1 MSKVLNFPKQNN
13 VGVAVDV
20 GTTTIGISC
29 VDLYSHE
36 EIISYL
42 FKNPQGRYGAD
53 VITRIKTC
61 IDDSGMLNTMSEM
74 LTETIYKTLKTNLG
88 QKYNNISDVCFSGNT
103 TMLHILRGLSVEG
116 LAAAPFNPVTL
127 DLYQSKR
134 VFDVSDENINEVN
147 SNKTIKEIYLP
158 GFSAFVGADILSGA
172 AYLGMGKKEKYDLL
186 IDLGTNGELLLINK
200 DRGYATSTAC
210 GPVFDHGV
218 IGAIYGSECI
228 HGIAASLRSGIID
241 KTGLIKGIFFDK
253 GIELDNRIIIK
264 QEHVRRFQMA
274 KAAIYAGVLCL
285 MEKAGIDYDD
295 IGNVYI
301 SGGLGFYMDVMDAFT
316 TRLIPKELRGKITV
330 SGNTSLLGAQMFIM
344 AYEGNNKEDTG
355 YQNTD
360 NVINDHKDRKREM
373 LSRTDITEEYDGM
386 RVRTE
391 AFELADYD
399 GFQDIYINSMNF

>member
-1 MSKVLNFPKQNN
+1 MSKVVNFPKQNN

-29 VDLYSHE
+29 LDLYSHE

-42 FKNPQGRYGAD
+42 FRNPQGRYGAD

-61 IDDSGMLNTMSEM
+61 IDDPCMLKTMSEM

-88 QKYNNISDVCFSGNT
+88 KKYNDISVICYSGNT

-127 DLYQSKR
+127 DLYENER
-134 VFDVSDENINEVN
+134 VLDASDENIEEVN
-147 SNKTIKEIYLP
+147 NDKTIKEIYLP

-172 AYLGMGKKEKYDLL
+172 VYLGMGGKEQYDLL

-200 DRGYATSTAC
+200 ERGYATSTAC

-253 GIELDNRIIIK
+253 GIELDKRIVIK

-285 MEKAGIDYDD
+285 MKKAGIDNGD

-301 SGGLGFYMDVMDAFT
+301 SGGLGFYMDVTDAFT
-316 TRLIPKELRGKITV
+316 TKLIPKELRGKITV
-330 SGNTSLLGAQMFIM
+330 SGNTSLLGAEKYIM
-344 AYEGNNKEDTG
+344 AYDEENNEAT
-355 YQNTD
+355 
-360 NVINDHKDRKREM
+360 
-373 LSRTDITEEYDGM
+373 SRSDIMAEYDSM
-386 RVRTE
+386 RYRTE